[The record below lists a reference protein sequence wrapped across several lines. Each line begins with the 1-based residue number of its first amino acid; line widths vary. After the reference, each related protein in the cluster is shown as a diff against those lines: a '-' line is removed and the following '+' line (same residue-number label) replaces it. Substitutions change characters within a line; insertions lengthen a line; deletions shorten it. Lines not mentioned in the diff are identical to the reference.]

1 MRIACAWLLL
11 VLTLSNWIGGFL
23 CFEMSCYLQAHHEMN
38 ALEQS
43 IADNVQREIGTKSTV
58 KMLQQQARLKGDV
71 YGDVA
76 FAEEINGE
84 TVFYTFL
91 DQSSQYEK
99 VNQSTETPT
108 SSDNHHALLL
118 KSLLQEFE
126 VTQPNY
132 LLSSA
137 LTPVQTNFLYT
148 GLTGYSFNRIF
159 TPPPNLA

>member
-11 VLTLSNWIGGFL
+11 VLTLSNWVGGFL
-23 CFEMSCYLQAHHEMN
+23 CFEMSCYLKAQHKMN

-43 IADNVQREIGTKSTV
+43 IADNVQRVIGTESTV

-76 FAEEINGE
+76 FAEKINGE
-84 TVFYTFL
+84 TIFYTFL
-91 DQSSQYEK
+91 DQSVQYEK
-99 VNQSTETPT
+99 VNQGRETPA
-108 SSDNHHALLL
+108 SSDSHHALLL

-126 VTQPNY
+126 VMSSDF

-137 LTPVQTNFLYT
+137 LTPTQSNFLYT
-148 GLTGYSFNRIF
+148 GLTGHSFSRVL
-159 TPPPNLA
+159 TPPPNFA